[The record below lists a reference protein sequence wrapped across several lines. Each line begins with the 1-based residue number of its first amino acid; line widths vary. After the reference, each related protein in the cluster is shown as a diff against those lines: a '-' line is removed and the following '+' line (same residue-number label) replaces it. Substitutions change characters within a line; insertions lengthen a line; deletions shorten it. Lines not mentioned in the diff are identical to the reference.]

1 MIFLTNIQFTKEND
15 YSQNVCKIY
24 AFFLQLC
31 IVVSKILPNIASLNR
46 DKMNEL
52 FILFCFLLVMIP
64 VLIGTQAF
72 ENMID
77 NYKEDQDLWTI
88 HS

>member
-1 MIFLTNIQFTKEND
+1 
-15 YSQNVCKIY
+15 
-24 AFFLQLC
+24 
-31 IVVSKILPNIASLNR
+31 
-46 DKMNEL
+46 
-52 FILFCFLLVMIP
+52 MIP

-77 NYKEDQDLWTI
+77 NYEEEDQLWTI

>member
-1 MIFLTNIQFTKEND
+1 ML
-15 YSQNVCKIY
+15 KIY
-24 AFFLQLC
+24 CNYFAKRLQGLKL
-31 IVVSKILPNIASLNR
+31 SPSIASLNR

-77 NYKEDQDLWTI
+77 NYEEDQDLWTI
-88 HS
+88 HN

>member
-1 MIFLTNIQFTKEND
+1 ML
-15 YSQNVCKIY
+15 KIY
-24 AFFLQLC
+24 CNYFAKRLQGLKL
-31 IVVSKILPNIASLNR
+31 SPNIASLNR

-77 NYKEDQDLWTI
+77 NYEEDQDL
-88 HS
+88 

>member
-1 MIFLTNIQFTKEND
+1 ML
-15 YSQNVCKIY
+15 KIY
-24 AFFLQLC
+24 CNYFAKRLQGLKL
-31 IVVSKILPNIASLNR
+31 SPSIASLNR

-77 NYKEDQDLWTI
+77 NYKEDQDLWKI
-88 HS
+88 HN

>member
-1 MIFLTNIQFTKEND
+1 ML
-15 YSQNVCKIY
+15 KIY
-24 AFFLQLC
+24 CNYFAKCLQGLKL
-31 IVVSKILPNIASLNR
+31 SPSIASLNR

-77 NYKEDQDLWTI
+77 NYEEDQDLWKI
-88 HS
+88 HN

>member
-1 MIFLTNIQFTKEND
+1 MQLFYIFFAK
-15 YSQNVCKIY
+15 
-24 AFFLQLC
+24 FLHNT
-31 IVVSKILPNIASLNR
+31 KILPNIASLNR

-77 NYKEDQDLWTI
+77 NYEEDQDL
-88 HS
+88 

>member
-1 MIFLTNIQFTKEND
+1 
-15 YSQNVCKIY
+15 
-24 AFFLQLC
+24 
-31 IVVSKILPNIASLNR
+31 
-46 DKMNEL
+46 MNEL

-77 NYKEDQDLWTI
+77 NYEEDQDLWKI

>member
-1 MIFLTNIQFTKEND
+1 M
-15 YSQNVCKIY
+15 
-24 AFFLQLC
+24 
-31 IVVSKILPNIASLNR
+31 VSKILPNIASLNR

-72 ENMID
+72 ENMVN
-77 NYKEDQDLWTI
+77 NYEEEDQL
-88 HS
+88 

>member
-1 MIFLTNIQFTKEND
+1 LQIFYI
-15 YSQNVCKIY
+15 
-24 AFFLQLC
+24 FFAKCLED
-31 IVVSKILPNIASLNR
+31 SKIPTNIASLNR

-77 NYKEDQDLWTI
+77 NYKEDQDL
-88 HS
+88 